1 MNSLSVEI
9 NHEEDNKD
17 KVSDIIYEV
26 LRTIPLDERK
36 LILNKMNF
44 TDISEGAIKENI
56 RLNQVEFLKAA
67 LDCGIS
73 ESSEFVIR
81 SVFSIYVAFQK
92 DFDFY
97 EFRTRHD
104 MLRAYIGPLL
114 LVILL
119 KEFKISRENLV
130 PIFVMEI
137 SISNKIL
144 RKERREKI
152 YYNQLVQAWLEEKEK
167 YDKILSEK
175 NNLEKN
181 LKEVQEARELLLTN
195 ERKFVAEKDNTE
207 NAIKSQWDMFKE
219 KALQCEEIKSFNSYK
234 EYIRA
239 INQKNLIEVSEEQS
253 LKDRGIIKN
262 FFSLDTWK
270 YKLNKLEISKNIKV
284 LEEKLIEEAK
294 ESGVFENE
302 LLTIRE
308 LEKILADKES
318 GLEDIRVDLKEN
330 SAENEK
336 LNRLIS
342 NSNKL
347 MEKFKEDNFDFA
359 K

>member
-1 MNSLSVEI
+1 
-9 NHEEDNKD
+9 
-17 KVSDIIYEV
+17 VSDIIYEV

-36 LILNKMNF
+36 IILNKMNF

-219 KALQCEEIKSFNSYK
+219 KALQSEEIKSFNSYE

-239 INQKNLIEVSEEQS
+239 INQKNLIEVSEEHS

-330 SAENEK
+330 SVENEK

>member
-1 MNSLSVEI
+1 
-9 NHEEDNKD
+9 
-17 KVSDIIYEV
+17 
-26 LRTIPLDERK
+26 
-36 LILNKMNF
+36 MNF

-219 KALQCEEIKSFNSYK
+219 KALQSEEIKSFNSYE

-239 INQKNLIEVSEEQS
+239 INQKNLIEVSEEHS

-330 SAENEK
+330 SVENEK